1 MSIHIL
7 GHLKIKLFFILL
19 LSCKLNF
26 FFFYHETLFRHMIG
40 KYVFLFVFVCLFFTP
55 LIAFLYPNMFFTP
68 LIAFLYPHMFLVLVK
83 SNISIFC
90 CFCSAFGVTFKIPLQ
105 RPGPC
110 RFASMFSS
118 KNFIV
123 LGLLFWSLIHFEL
136 IYESGIC
143 KIVTASLFYM
153 KIHSFPSIDTVL
165 FHWMLLASVSKFN
178 RT

>member
-1 MSIHIL
+1 MKPFSDIWL
-7 GHLKIKLFFILL
+7 ANMFSYLLFFI
-19 LSCKLNF
+19 
-26 FFFYHETLFRHMIG
+26 
-40 KYVFLFVFVCLFFTP
+40 CL
-55 LIAFLYPNMFFTP
+55 FFTP

-90 CFCSAFGVTFKIPLQ
+90 CFCSAFGVTFKIPLP

-136 IYESGIC
+136 IYESGVC

-165 FHWMLLASVSKFN
+165 FQEILQDVWVGSRDLLAFEPRQTFVADGFGDG
-178 RT
+178 